1 MKTLWILRVVLVM
14 HAASVAMQPVLA
26 GSYLSGQYD
35 ALSMHQVN
43 SFVLHGACVVG
54 FFAALAYWLVGRGRG
69 WPALALFGLFL
80 AEGFQVGFGYE
91 RQLAFHIPLGVTIV
105 LAAIGL
111 AAWSFTARARY
122 TRPRKKAR
130 TTQALTQAATERDD
144 EYQQA

>member
-1 MKTLWILRVVLVM
+1 MRTLWILRGVLVV

-26 GSYLSGQYD
+26 GSYLSGEYD
-35 ALSMHQVN
+35 ALAMHQAN

-54 FFAALAYWLVGRGRG
+54 FFAALAYWLGGRGRG
-69 WPALALFGLFL
+69 WPALALLGLFL

-105 LAAIGL
+105 LSAIWL
-111 AAWSFTARARY
+111 AAWSFTARARF
-122 TRPRKKAR
+122 TRPRKR
-130 TTQALTQAATERDD
+130 TPIQRATERDD